1 MNKKQYNN
9 VIDWTLKHN
18 TAAQTEDSLA
28 TARAVFNNMGV
39 ALPNGSMQE
48 VYDTIKTN
56 KYMGWRACTMEE
68 AQQAANNGT
77 AAIGISKDA
86 VVILSA
92 IDEEEPVAETATVMT
107 LSEKTSVFAVTNL
120 EYYTY
125 SCCTT
130 TPLKAW
136 PYTETPTFFTRADWG
151 ARSARTSEMTLR
163 DAAQR
168 IIFHHSAEK
177 FDKTNLADV
186 IEEIQRIQNYQMD
199 ESDEDFSDIAY
210 NFIIDPCGR
219 IWKGRSLRYKGGH
232 AYGYNDDIGV
242 LLLGDF
248 ELRLFNL
255 NPNTLNDRQKDAM
268 KALSKWLCYTYD
280 LSKIASGVNIAPI
293 STHETVNDT
302 ECPGDNAKDWIK
314 EDLRN
319 YIANWGANCN
329 S

>member
-9 VIDWTLKHN
+9 VIDYTLKHDQSAKTDN
-18 TAAQTEDSLA
+18 SLA
-28 TARAVFNNMGV
+28 TARAIFTNMGV
-39 ALPNGSMQE
+39 ALPQGDMKSVCE
-48 VYDTIKTN
+48 TIKTGN
-56 KYMGWRACTMEE
+56 YMGWKSCTMQE
-68 AQQAANNGT
+68 AQAAADNGI
-77 AAIGISKDA
+77 AAIGINEDRI
-86 VVILSA
+86 VVLCA
-92 IDEEEPVAETATVMT
+92 NDEEQPVTQTASVMT
-107 LSEKTSVFAVTNL
+107 LSQNTSAFSVAGL

-125 SCCTT
+125 SYDTT
-130 TPLKAW
+130 TPLKTW
-136 PYTETPTFFTRADWG
+136 PYAETPTFFTRADWG

-199 ESDEDFSDIAY
+199 ESDEGFSDIAY

-219 IWKGRSLRYKGGH
+219 IWKGRSLRYKGAH

-280 LSKIASGVNIAPI
+280 LSKIESGVNIAPI

>member
-1 MNKKQYNN
+1 MNTKYYNN
-9 VIDWTLKHN
+9 VIDWTLKHD

-28 TARAVFNNMGV
+28 TARTVFNNMGV
-39 ALPNGSMQE
+39 ALPNGDMQE

-56 KYMGWRACTMEE
+56 QYMGWRACTMEE

-77 AAIGISKDA
+77 AAIGIRKDRM
-86 VVILSA
+86 VILSA
-92 IDEEEPVAETATVMT
+92 TDEEEPVAETASVMT
-107 LSEKTSVFAVTNL
+107 LSENTSAYSVAGL

-130 TPLKAW
+130 TPLKTW
-136 PYTETPTFFTRADWG
+136 PYAPSPTILTRADWG
-151 ARSARTSEMTLR
+151 ARNARINEMTLR
-163 DAAQR
+163 DTAQR
-168 IIFHHSAEK
+168 IIFHHSAEN

-199 ESDEDFSDIAY
+199 ESKEKFSDIAY
-210 NFIIDPCGR
+210 NFIIDPYGR
-219 IWKGRSLRYKGGH
+219 IWRGRSLQYKGGH

-248 ELRLFNL
+248 ELRLGNL
-255 NPNTLNDRQKDAM
+255 NPNTLNDRQKNAM
-268 KALSKWLCYTYD
+268 KALSKWLCYLYD
-280 LSKIASGVNIAPI
+280 LSKIESGVNIAPI

-302 ECPGDNAKDWIK
+302 ECPGDNAKEWIK
-314 EDLRN
+314 GELRN
-319 YIANWGANCN
+319 YITNWGANYN